1 MKKIITGGFL
11 SLIGT
16 IWTLAILITASN
28 NLVTSWITSY
38 GRLLST
44 IIDMKMTLPLI
55 LAACVTV
62 AGILMMLIESFKKE
76 K

>member
-1 MKKIITGGFL
+1 MKKVITGGFL

-28 NLVTSWITSY
+28 NLVTSWITAY

-44 IIDMKMTLPLI
+44 IIDMKMTFPLI
-55 LAACVTV
+55 LTICVTI
-62 AGILMMLIESFKKE
+62 AGIVMMLIESFKKE
-76 K
+76 I